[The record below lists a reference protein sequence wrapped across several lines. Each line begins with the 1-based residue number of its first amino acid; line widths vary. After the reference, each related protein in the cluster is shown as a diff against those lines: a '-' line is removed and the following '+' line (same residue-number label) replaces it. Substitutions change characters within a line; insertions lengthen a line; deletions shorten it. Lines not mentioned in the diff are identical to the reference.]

1 MRARIILAHSIWNG
15 KNEMVKEV
23 LRKMRNEKSNPWIRR
38 LNLYLRKIGVN
49 FDQMVR
55 MKKRQ
60 IVRKILKYDSIRWYD
75 NLLTKTSLGI
85 YRRKKREIKDERIYS
100 NDRASELLFR
110 ARSNTLDLNTDK
122 RHRGES
128 EMCDLCE
135 RGTEDLRHFMLE
147 CCRLEDKR
155 DQQLMTKYWKADKEE
170 MIGDMIF
177 DRKETERVGKM
188 IEEMYKKRKRII
200 ENNRI
205 TIRNRN
211 RTQS

>member
-1 MRARIILAHSIWNG
+1 
-15 KNEMVKEV
+15 
-23 LRKMRNEKSNPWIRR
+23 
-38 LNLYLRKIGVN
+38 
-49 FDQMVR
+49 
-55 MKKRQ
+55 
-60 IVRKILKYDSIRWYD
+60 
-75 NLLTKTSLGI
+75 
-85 YRRKKREIKDERIYS
+85 
-100 NDRASELLFR
+100 
-110 ARSNTLDLNTDK
+110 
-122 RHRGES
+122 
-128 EMCDLCE
+128 MCDLCE

>member
-1 MRARIILAHSIWNG
+1 
-15 KNEMVKEV
+15 
-23 LRKMRNEKSNPWIRR
+23 
-38 LNLYLRKIGVN
+38 
-49 FDQMVR
+49 
-55 MKKRQ
+55 
-60 IVRKILKYDSIRWYD
+60 
-75 NLLTKTSLGI
+75 
-85 YRRKKREIKDERIYS
+85 
-100 NDRASELLFR
+100 
-110 ARSNTLDLNTDK
+110 
-122 RHRGES
+122 
-128 EMCDLCE
+128 MCDLCE

-205 TIRNRN
+205 AIRNRN